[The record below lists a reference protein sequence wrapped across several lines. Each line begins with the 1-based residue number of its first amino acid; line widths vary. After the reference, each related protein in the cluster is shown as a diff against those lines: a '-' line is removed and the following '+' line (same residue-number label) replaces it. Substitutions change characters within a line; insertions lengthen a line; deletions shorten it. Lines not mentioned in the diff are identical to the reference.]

1 MDAKETHHTVSTYRD
16 LVENDINA
24 LMKEPTK
31 KLKSNLT
38 YKEHPT
44 MEDGLWYL
52 WS

>member
-1 MDAKETHHTVSTYRD
+1 MDPKETHHTVITYID